1 VIHHIVLFTLTDPA
15 NAPEAIER
23 LRAMRGQIP
32 ALRGLRCGLNS
43 VDKLGASD
51 IVLITEHDDEA
62 GLREYAADP
71 IHQELI
77 GWLTPLV
84 ASRAVVDTDN
94 LG

>member
-1 VIHHIVLFTLTDPA
+1 MIHHIVLFTLTDPE
-15 NAPEAIER
+15 NAPEAIQR

-32 ALRGLRCGLNS
+32 ALRGLRCGLSS
-43 VDKLGASD
+43 VNQSGASD

-62 GLREYAADP
+62 GLREYAGDP
-71 IHQELI
+71 VHRELI